1 MTDVAMSPNG
11 LLSPQPQD
19 DRSQSP
25 LSTSAKRK
33 RVNSNEESSIHVNG
47 TTEPKTN
54 GAPKTN
60 SHEQI
65 DDFITIL
72 KRFDTT
78 PSILERPLSNREES
92 KEPQAKRS
100 KTDNANT
107 IIARAAAHAY
117 SSLNDVISDAK
128 AASKSLTDELQLPNG
143 STRTHNT
150 PLSIRESQLVTNINL
165 FTKTAEDL
173 AHRQKTQD
181 ELKSAKEER
190 EQSPNISNYPTNGT
204 SPKAST
210 QISMTPGEHKLV
222 LTLYGNA
229 PGAKQLFSSLQ
240 ETAKVPN
247 GTIRV
252 PQPLREVGLPN
263 GINTTQIVP
272 IDTSGAVDDK
282 KQLQTLGDLFSTS
295 TSTLPFLPPKPI
307 RASSNKGLAIGWSQP
322 SVSDIERARNNQSYY
337 SQPISSGHW
346 LEYTGSSNLPDP
358 KRRQRERA
366 MSLNGV
372 KASTSEAE
380 TAEQEAAK
388 LDALFRS
395 AYSSFAPTKDDAAAV
410 VPQGVVSKIWWQRVG
425 EKTFQ
430 RLANNMETMALVG
443 LDAQQSTSD
452 NMAVDS
458 VDDEDEKF
466 KDAVD
471 NWEEVIDPSL
481 EDSTSDAN
489 DQSIEDKDVA
499 EVLDGISDLLETLN
513 SYQRNR
519 NLSLSAVPRA
529 GVMPGADIP
538 SPAKPSE
545 AEAATYSILKSQLT
559 LMIATLPPY
568 AVAKLNSDQLSDLSI
583 STKVPVLTDTFKGV
597 LEEDEYAAR
606 AKVAAMTAATTSRH
620 TPSTSHH
627 RSSSLYGN
635 QYAAASARPS
645 APPAQYYNQS
655 QTPNRAPSTNMVRP
669 PSTVGPIPYAPPR
682 TISGTKYRPQQAY
695 GTPTYPHQV
704 PRPGPPQQYPSGPQA
719 YYQTPNAQKYAQP
732 PQTAPQ
738 QRYQPPANAAYAAQR
753 AQPPANG
760 LAAYPYATPARQA
773 SPQKPQQGYT
783 SHLPATAPRPF
794 PASYYPNGGAPSTPQ
809 PQAAPLGP
817 TGYHTVMTPAEQSS
831 MMERQR
837 AQLAQQQGVQA
848 AARNVAQAGVN
859 GGQANGG
866 GGGM

>member
-19 DRSQSP
+19 DLPQSP
-25 LSTSAKRK
+25 LPASAKRK

-60 SHEQI
+60 TQEQI
-65 DDFITIL
+65 NDFITIL

-78 PSILERPLSNREES
+78 PSILERPLSKREES

-107 IIARAAAHAY
+107 ILTRAAANAY
-117 SSLNDVISDAK
+117 SSLDDVISDAK
-128 AASKSLTDELQLPNG
+128 AASASLTDELQLPNG

-165 FTKTAEDL
+165 FTKKAEDL
-173 AHRQKTQD
+173 ALRQKTQD
-181 ELKSAKEER
+181 DLKLAKEER
-190 EQSPNISNYPTNGT
+190 EQSPNVSNYPTNGA

-240 ETAKVPN
+240 ETAKMPN

-295 TSTLPFLPPKPI
+295 ASTLPFLPPKPM
-307 RASSNKGLAIGWSQP
+307 RASSSKGMAIGWSQP

-346 LEYTGSSNLPDP
+346 LEYTGNSNIPDP

-366 MSLNGV
+366 LSLSGF
-372 KASTSEAE
+372 KASTSDAE
-380 TAEQEAAK
+380 SAEQEAAK

-410 VPQGVVSKIWWQRVG
+410 VPQGTVSKIWWQRVG

-430 RLANNMETMALVG
+430 RLANNMDNMALVG
-443 LDAQQSTSD
+443 LDSLKSSSD
-452 NMAVDS
+452 EMAVDS
-458 VDDEDEKF
+458 VDDEDERF

-471 NWEEVIDPSL
+471 NWEEIIDPSL
-481 EDSTSDAN
+481 EDSTSDEN
-489 DQSIEDKDVA
+489 EKSIEEKDVA

-519 NLSLSAVPRA
+519 NLALSAVPRA
-529 GVMPGADIP
+529 GAMPGVDT
-538 SPAKPSE
+538 STPAKPTE
-545 AEAATYSILKSQLT
+545 AEAATYSILKSQLA

-568 AVAKLNSDQLSDLSI
+568 AVAKLNSDQLSDLNI

-606 AKVAAMTAATTSRH
+606 AKVAAMTAATSSRH
-620 TPSTSHH
+620 TPSASHH
-627 RSSSLYGN
+627 RNSSSSLYGN
-635 QYAAASARPS
+635 QYSTSSARPS

-655 QTPNRAPSTNMVRP
+655 QTPNRPPSTNMVRP
-669 PSTVGPIPYAPPR
+669 PSTVGPIPYAAPR

-704 PRPGPPQQYPSGPQA
+704 PRPGPPQQYASGPQA
-719 YYQTPNAQKYAQP
+719 YYQTPNAQKFAQP

-738 QRYQPPANAAYAAQR
+738 QRYQPQANAQYAAQR
-753 AQPPANG
+753 PQPSPNG

-809 PQAAPLGP
+809 PQQPTPLGP

-837 AQLAQQQGVQA
+837 AQLAQQQGVQQA
-848 AARNVAQAGVN
+848 AARSVAQAGVN
-859 GGQANGG
+859 GGQV
-866 GGGM
+866 

>member
-1 MTDVAMSPNG
+1 MYSTLDDV
-11 LLSPQPQD
+11 
-19 DRSQSP
+19 
-25 LSTSAKRK
+25 
-33 RVNSNEESSIHVNG
+33 V
-47 TTEPKTN
+47 
-54 GAPKTN
+54 
-60 SHEQI
+60 
-65 DDFITIL
+65 
-72 KRFDTT
+72 
-78 PSILERPLSNREES
+78 
-92 KEPQAKRS
+92 
-100 KTDNANT
+100 
-107 IIARAAAHAY
+107 
-117 SSLNDVISDAK
+117 SDAK
-128 AASKSLTDELQLPNG
+128 AASTSLTEELQLPNG
-143 STRTHNT
+143 STRAHNT
-150 PLSIRESQLVTNINL
+150 PMSVRESQLVTNINL
-165 FTKTAEDL
+165 FTKKAEDL
-173 AHRQKTQD
+173 AHRQKVQD
-181 ELKSAKEER
+181 EFKSTKEER
-190 EQSPNISNYPTNGT
+190 EQSPNVLSYPTNGT

-210 QISMTPGEHKLV
+210 QISMTPGEHKVV

-229 PGAKQLFSSLQ
+229 PGPKQLFSSLQ
-240 ETAKVPN
+240 ETAKMPN

-307 RASSNKGLAIGWSQP
+307 RASSSKGLAAGWSQP
-322 SVSDIERARNNQSYY
+322 SVSDIERAHNNQSYY

-346 LEYTGSSNLPDP
+346 LEYTGGANLPDP

-366 MSLNGV
+366 LSLSGV
-372 KASTSEAE
+372 KASTSDAE

-430 RLANNMETMALVG
+430 RLANNMETMALIG
-443 LDAQQSTSD
+443 QDPQQASPD
-452 NMAVDS
+452 KMAVDS
-458 VDDEDEKF
+458 ADDEDEKF

-471 NWEEVIDPSL
+471 NWEEIIDPSL
-481 EDSTSDAN
+481 EDSSADAN
-489 DQSIEDKDVA
+489 EKSFEDKDVA

-529 GVMPGADIP
+529 GVIPGADVSSP
-538 SPAKPSE
+538 SKPSE

-559 LMIATLPPY
+559 IMIASLPPY
-568 AVAKLNSDQLSDLSI
+568 AVARLNSDQLSDLNI
-583 STKVPVLTDTFKGV
+583 STKIPVLTDTYKGV

-606 AKVAAMTAATTSRH
+606 AKVAAMTAATSSRH

-635 QYAAASARPS
+635 QYASSSARPS

-655 QTPNRAPSTNMVRP
+655 QTPNRPPSTNMVRP
-669 PSTVGPIPYAPPR
+669 PSTVGPVPYAAPR

-719 YYQTPNAQKYAQP
+719 YYQTPNAQKYTQP

-738 QRYQPPANAAYAAQR
+738 QRYQPPANAPYAAQR
-753 AQPPANG
+753 AQPSPNG

-773 SPQKPQQGYT
+773 SPQKPPHGYT

-809 PQAAPLGP
+809 PQQPAPLGP

-837 AQLAQQQGVQA
+837 AQLAQQQGVQQ
-848 AARNVAQAGVN
+848 AARNVAQASVN

-866 GGGM
+866 GGAV

>member
-1 MTDVAMSPNG
+1 M
-11 LLSPQPQD
+11 
-19 DRSQSP
+19 
-25 LSTSAKRK
+25 
-33 RVNSNEESSIHVNG
+33 ESIQHL
-47 TTEPKTN
+47 THP
-54 GAPKTN
+54 
-60 SHEQI
+60 
-65 DDFITIL
+65 D
-72 KRFDTT
+72 RFDTT
-78 PSILERPLSNREES
+78 PSILERPLSKREES

-107 IIARAAAHAY
+107 ILTRAAAHAY
-117 SSLNDVISDAK
+117 SSLDDVIADAK
-128 AASKSLTDELQLPNG
+128 AAATSLTDELQLPNG
-143 STRTHNT
+143 STRTHNI
-150 PLSIRESQLVTNINL
+150 PLSAQESQLVTSINL
-165 FTKTAEDL
+165 FTKKAEDL
-173 AHRQKTQD
+173 AHRQKAQD
-181 ELKSAKEER
+181 ELKLAKEER
-190 EQSPNISNYPTNGT
+190 EQSPHVSNYPTNGT

-210 QISMTPGEHKLV
+210 QISMKPGEHKLV

-229 PGAKQLFSSLQ
+229 PNAKQLFSSLQ
-240 ETAKVPN
+240 ETAKMPD

-295 TSTLPFLPPKPI
+295 ASTLPFLPPKPI
-307 RASSNKGLAIGWSQP
+307 RASSTKGLAIGWSQP
-322 SVSDIERARNNQSYY
+322 SVSEIERARNNQSYY

-346 LEYTGSSNLPDP
+346 LEYSGSSNLPDP

-366 MSLNGV
+366 LSLSGI
-372 KASTSEAE
+372 KASTSDAE

-410 VPQGVVSKIWWQRVG
+410 VPQGTVSKIWWQRVG

-430 RLANNMETMALVG
+430 RLANNIETMGLVG
-443 LDAQQSTSD
+443 LDSQQPGSD
-452 NMAVDS
+452 KMALDS

-481 EDSTSDAN
+481 EESTLEEN
-489 DQSIEDKDVA
+489 EKSIEEKDVA
-499 EVLDGISDLLETLN
+499 EVLDGITDLLETLN

-519 NLSLSAVPRA
+519 NLALSAVPRA
-529 GVMPGADIP
+529 GGMPGTDTY
-538 SPAKPSE
+538 SPPKPSE
-545 AEAATYSILKSQLT
+545 AEAATYSILKSQLAI
-559 LMIATLPPY
+559 MIATLPPY
-568 AVAKLNSDQLSDLSI
+568 AVAKLNSDQLSDLNI

-606 AKVAAMTAATTSRH
+606 AKVAAMTAATSSRH
-620 TPSTSHH
+620 APSTSHH
-627 RSSSLYGN
+627 RGSSSLYGN
-635 QYAAASARPS
+635 QYSASPARPA

-655 QTPNRAPSTNMVRP
+655 QTPNRASSANMVRP
-669 PSTVGPIPYAPPR
+669 PSTAGPVPYAPPR
-682 TISGTKYRPQQAY
+682 TISGTKYRPQQGY
-695 GTPTYPHQV
+695 GTPTYPHQA

-719 YYQTPNAQKYAQP
+719 YYQTPNAQKFAQP

-738 QRYQPPANAAYAAQR
+738 QRYQPQANAPYTAQR
-753 AQPPANG
+753 PQPSPNG

-809 PQAAPLGP
+809 PQQSAAPLGP

-837 AQLAQQQGVQA
+837 AQLAQQQGVQQ

-866 GGGM
+866 GAGM